1 MGVAKR
7 MAPHGRVADAAH
19 GVGWTLASSDVAAR
33 CMGAARRSTVALAHS
48 ALFRSSTGQQ
58 RLAYVPACD
67 LSCDCTVF
75 LVGSFRYSSKGKAGR
90 GARLS
95 MYNDGAHG
103 SAWGIANAFS
113 YGVVPDVS
121 VDRPIARHSA
131 DRRSTAR
138 WLGDVGAG
146 RLGLSSCG
154 TGVGGTLAGGHR
166 DSGAYA
172 NART

>member
-7 MAPHGRVADAAH
+7 MASHGRVADAAH
-19 GVGWTLASSDVAAR
+19 SVGGTLASSNVAAR
-33 CMGAARRSTVALAHS
+33 RMVTARRSTVALAHPS
-48 ALFRSSTGQQ
+48 FFRSSTGQQ
-58 RLAYVPACD
+58 RLAYVSACE

-75 LVGSFRYSSKGKAGR
+75 LVGSFRYSSKGKTGR

-95 MYNDGAHG
+95 IYNDGAHG
-103 SAWGIANAFS
+103 SAWGITDAFT

-131 DRRSTAR
+131 VGRSTAR

-146 RLGLSSCG
+146 RPGLSRCG
-154 TGVGGTLAGGHR
+154 TGVGGTLAR
-166 DSGAYA
+166 K
-172 NART
+172 R